1 MSVESTGCACHRPPG
16 PSSRRSPTRIC
27 ERTAPRPGARIW
39 PGGGTSRV
47 WPEES
52 GRGVDRDGV
61 LTAGRTA
68 GLREGGPG
76 LPLEERLLRSFPR
89 SVSAPR
95 QYGVAHAQAWLSLSS
110 DEFWG
115 ARATPVA
122 PPSRRAAVWLA
133 APGFLMR
140 SVITGTAS
148 SVITAVGVA
157 SRAAETLWGRAA
169 LTGVCSSPS
178 PPCHR
183 PPLAASA
190 VRLACICPRPVGRRA
205 RSPAVARHA
214 AVAAGRA
221 RPAPALGA

>member
-1 MSVESTGCACHRPPG
+1 MRAHRTPA
-16 PSSRRSPTRIC
+16 RRPYM
-27 ERTAPRPGARIW
+27 AGGAAR
-39 PGGGTSRV
+39 RA

-68 GLREGGPG
+68 GPREGGPG

-148 SVITAVGVA
+148 SFIT
-157 SRAAETLWGRAA
+157 L
-169 LTGVCSSPS
+169 
-178 PPCHR
+178 
-183 PPLAASA
+183 
-190 VRLACICPRPVGRRA
+190 RRA
-205 RSPAVARHA
+205 RACRGARA
-214 AVAAGRA
+214 CGRA
-221 RPAPALGA
+221 GGGCKPCGGWHLCGCALRRA

>member
-1 MSVESTGCACHRPPG
+1 MRAHRTPA
-16 PSSRRSPTRIC
+16 RRPYM
-27 ERTAPRPGARIW
+27 AGGAAR
-39 PGGGTSRV
+39 RA

-52 GRGVDRDGV
+52 GKGVDRDGV

-115 ARATPVA
+115 ARASPVA

-148 SVITAVGVA
+148 SFI
-157 SRAAETLWGRAA
+157 A
-169 LTGVCSSPS
+169 L
-178 PPCHR
+178 
-183 PPLAASA
+183 
-190 VRLACICPRPVGRRA
+190 RRA
-205 RSPAVARHA
+205 RACRARA
-214 AVAAGRA
+214 CGDRAVAAGRGW
-221 RPAPALGA
+221 RR